1 MLYDSIIIGAG
12 PAGLTASIYASR
24 YGLKNLIISLSPGGT
39 ASNAY
44 LVENYPGCAPM
55 TGNELMK
62 KFLDQAK
69 KYQPKIVYGEVTE
82 IKKDKGIFKV
92 KTNQN
97 ETLEAKTVI
106 LSLGK
111 RHRSLDV
118 PGEKEF
124 LGRGVSYCF
133 TCDGPFFKD
142 KIVAV
147 VGGGDSALTSA
158 LFLAKVAKKVY
169 LIHQKEKFDGQAA
182 WQERINR
189 EKKIVK
195 ILSRQV
201 KEIKGNRFVETIVL
215 DRAYENKKDLK
226 IDGLFIEI
234 GSVPSGEEIIFD
246 PPLKLRKDDSNYV
259 IVDYSMKTNVLGL
272 FAAGDVTAP
281 AGKLRQIVTAAAEG
295 AVAASGVQDF
305 LSAVDGKKR

>member
-24 YGLKNLIISLSPGGT
+24 YGLKNLVISVSPGGT

-44 LVENYPGCAPM
+44 LVENYPGCPPM

-69 KYQPKIVYGEVTE
+69 EYQAKIIYAEVTH
-82 IKKDKGIFKV
+82 IKKYKGIFEI
-92 KTNQN
+92 KTKQN
-97 ETLEAKTVI
+97 KTFKAKTVI
-106 LSLGK
+106 LALGK
-111 RHRSLDV
+111 RHRTLSV

-133 TCDGPFFKD
+133 TCDGPFFRNKT
-142 KIVAV
+142 VAV
-147 VGGGDSALTSA
+147 VGGGDSAMTSS
-158 LFLAKVAKKVY
+158 LFLAKISKKVY
-169 LIHQKEKFDGQAA
+169 LIHQKNKFDGQAA
-182 WQERINR
+182 WQKKINQ

-195 ILSRQV
+195 ILNRQV
-201 KEIKGNRFVETIVL
+201 KEIRGNKFVEDIVL
-215 DRAYENKKDLK
+215 DKPYQNRKDLK

-234 GSVPSGEEIIFD
+234 GSVPSGEKIIFD
-246 PPLKLRKDDSNYV
+246 FPLKLKKVSLNYI
-259 IVDYSMKTNVLGL
+259 IVGYSMETNVPGL

-281 AGKLRQIVTAAAEG
+281 PGKLRQIITAAAEG
-295 AVAASGVQDF
+295 AVAADGVQNF
-305 LSAVDGKKR
+305 LTKKR